1 MPYYKKFQPLK
12 GTGAPR
18 PKMIAKRSENPNL
31 ETPDELE
38 GKFKMM
44 EDKSKQ
50 LLTRS
55 NPNTGLRVMLLG
67 HH

>member
-18 PKMIAKRSENPNL
+18 PKMTAKRSENPNL
-31 ETPDELE
+31 ETPQESE
-38 GKFKMM
+38 SKFKTM

-50 LLTRS
+50 LLIRS
-55 NPNTGLRVMLLG
+55 NPTTGLRVMLLG

>member
-1 MPYYKKFQPLK
+1 M
-12 GTGAPR
+12 T
-18 PKMIAKRSENPNL
+18 AKRSENPNL
-31 ETPDELE
+31 ETPEELE
-38 GKFKMM
+38 TKFKMM
-44 EDKSKQ
+44 EDKTKQ